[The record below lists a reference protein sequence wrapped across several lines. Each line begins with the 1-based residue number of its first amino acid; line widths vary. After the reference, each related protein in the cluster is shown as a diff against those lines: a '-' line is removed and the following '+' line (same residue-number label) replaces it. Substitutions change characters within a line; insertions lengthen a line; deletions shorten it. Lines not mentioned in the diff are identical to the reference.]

1 MCGIAGFSSLSRNY
15 HDHSAASLNT
25 LVAMRERI
33 AHRGHD
39 QTGEYLCAHAGL
51 AHTRLAIR
59 DIALGRQPMTRRLDG
74 AAFSIAYNGEIY
86 NADELREEL
95 VALGASFET
104 ASDTEVILEGYIRWG
119 DDIIP
124 RLNGIFAIAIWDDN
138 RQRLLLAR
146 DRSGVKPLFYAV
158 RDDEIIFASEIKA
171 LFEHAAITPGID
183 MDSLREILA
192 LGPAHTDGA
201 GVFCGIHE
209 VHMGCRLVWNAGGLR
224 EIPYWQLES
233 HPHEDSYVMTVEKVA
248 HLVRDAVRRQMVS
261 DVPVC
266 SFLSGGLDSSVVTAL
281 ACEALKASGQT
292 LNTFSFDFT
301 GNDEHFV
308 SNAFQPERDRPY
320 VDALVPLLGVNH
332 THLACDERDL
342 VGLLD
347 EAVDARDLPGMADV
361 DASLLAFCRIVAARN
376 KVALTGECADEIFG
390 GYPWFY
396 RPELMGADGFPW
408 AADMGVR
415 ELLLKDE
422 LIAELRLADYARRR
436 CQESLAAMPRLPG
449 ESPLA
454 ARQREIAWLNLNWF
468 MPTLLTRMDRASM
481 YSGLEAR
488 VPFADHRI
496 IEYLWNVPFYMKRK
510 GDSEKSLLRDA
521 MRGLLPDSILWR
533 KKSPYP
539 KTYDPAYADM
549 LKARLSDILS
559 DPAAPLHALVDPG
572 KARRFMDGPMQTS
585 MPWFGQLMAAPQL
598 IAYFIQIDTWMRK
611 YKLSV

>member
-1 MCGIAGFSSLSRNY
+1 MCGIAGFASLSGNY
-15 HDHSAASLNT
+15 HDHSALYLNT

-39 QTGEYLCAHAGL
+39 QTGEYLSIHAGL
-51 AHTRLAIR
+51 AHTRLSIR

-74 AAFSIAYNGEIY
+74 AAFTIVYNGEIY

-95 VALGASFET
+95 AEMGASFET
-104 ASDTEVILEGYIRWG
+104 KSDTEVILEGYVRWG
-119 DDIIP
+119 DGIVP
-124 RLNGIFAIAIWDDN
+124 RLNGIFAFALWDDAKS
-138 RQRLLLAR
+138 RLLLAR

-158 RDDEIIFASEIKA
+158 RESEIIFASEIKA
-171 LFEHAAITPGID
+171 LFVHPALAPRID
-183 MDSLREILA
+183 LDSLREILA
-192 LGPAHTDGA
+192 LGPARTDGE
-201 GVFCGIHE
+201 GVFCGVRE
-209 VHMGCRLVWNAGGLR
+209 VRMGCTLTWDENGLC
-224 EIPYWQLES
+224 ETPYWRLES
-233 HPHEDSYVMTVEKVA
+233 HPHEDSYVMTVEKVSY
-248 HLVRDAVRRQMVS
+248 LVRNAVWRQMVS

-281 ACEALKASGQT
+281 ACEALAGSGQKM
-292 LNTFSFDFT
+292 NTFSFDFS
-301 GNDEHFV
+301 GNDAHFA

-320 VDALVPLLGVNH
+320 VDELAPLLGVNH
-332 THLACDERDL
+332 TCLTCDERDL

-347 EAVDARDLPGMADV
+347 EAVDAKDLPGMADV

-396 RPELMGADGFPW
+396 RPDLMGTQGFPW
-408 AADMGVR
+408 ASDMGPR
-415 ELLLKDE
+415 ELMLKDE
-422 LIAELRLADYARRR
+422 LINELQLGEYARRR
-436 CQESLAAMPRLPG
+436 YEESLAAMPRLPG

-468 MPTLLTRMDRASM
+468 MPTLLARMDRASM

-496 IEYLWNVPFYMKRK
+496 VEYLWNVPFYMKRR

-521 MRGLLPDSILWR
+521 MRGLLPDSVLWR

-539 KTYDPAYADM
+539 KTYDPAYAAM
-549 LKARLSDILS
+549 LKARLGDILS
-559 DPAAPLHALVDPG
+559 DPAAPVRALIDPD

-611 YKLSV
+611 FNLSL

>member
-1 MCGIAGFSSLSRNY
+1 MCGIAGFSSLSGNY
-15 HDHSAASLNT
+15 HHHSAASINT
-25 LVAMRERI
+25 LVSMRQRI

-51 AHTRLAIR
+51 AHTRLSIR
-59 DIALGRQPMTRRLDG
+59 DIRLGRQPMTRRREG

-95 VALGASFET
+95 RALGASFET
-104 ASDTEVILEGYIRWG
+104 ASDTEVILEGYIHWG
-119 DDIIP
+119 DGIIP
-124 RLNGIFAIAIWDDN
+124 RLNGIFAFAVWDDAK
-138 RQRLLLAR
+138 QRLLLAR

-158 RDDEIIFASEIKA
+158 KGDEIIFASEIKA
-171 LFEHAAITPGID
+171 LFEHPALSPEID
-183 MDSLREILA
+183 TDSLREILA
-192 LGPAHTDGA
+192 LGPARTDGL
-201 GVFCGIHE
+201 GVFSGVRE
-209 VHMGCRLVWNAGGLR
+209 VRMGRKLIWDAEGLR
-224 EIPYWQLES
+224 EIPYWRLES
-233 HPHEDSYVMTVEKVA
+233 HPHEDSYVMTVETVR

-281 ACEALKASGQT
+281 ACEALKGSGQT
-292 LNTFSFDFT
+292 LSTFSFDFT
-301 GNDEHFV
+301 GNDQHFA

-332 THLACDERDL
+332 TYLTCDEQDL
-342 VGLLD
+342 IGLLD
-347 EAVDARDLPGMADV
+347 EAVDAKDLPGMADV

-408 AADMGVR
+408 AADMSVR
-415 ELLLKDE
+415 ELLLKDD
-422 LIAELRLADYARRR
+422 LIAELRLSEYAHRRYE
-436 CQESLAAMPRLPG
+436 ESLAAMPRLPG

-454 ARQREIAWLNLNWF
+454 ARQREISWLNLNWF
-468 MPTLLTRMDRASM
+468 MPTLLTRMDRTSM

-496 IEYLWNVPFYMKRK
+496 VEYLWNVPFYMKRK

-521 MRGLLPDSILWR
+521 MRGLLPDRVLWR

-539 KTYDPAYADM
+539 KTYDPAYAAM
-549 LKARLSDILS
+549 LKARLTDILA
-559 DPAAPLHALVDPG
+559 DPAAPVRALIDPS
-572 KARRFMDGPMQTS
+572 KARRFMEGPMQTS

-611 YKLSV
+611 YNLSI